1 MTTLFLNEI
10 LYINVCVLCYVMML
24 QRVTNNV
31 KELRI
36 ISQRA
41 TYYVKLLRNYVMEH
55 FKPVGA
61 CDTVYKNKVKSQ
73 IC

>member
-24 QRVTNNV
+24 QRAANNV

-55 FKPVGA
+55 SKPVGA
-61 CDTVYKNKVKSQ
+61 CDTVYKNKVKSK